1 MLRSIL
7 GRVAGGRARGTG
19 GTAAGGTRRPTTGG
33 TTGGNREI
41 ERGAKS
47 LFRGLAARRR

>member
-1 MLRSIL
+1 MLRGIL
-7 GRVAGGRARGTG
+7 GRLAGGRARGMG
-19 GTAAGGTRRPTTGG
+19 GPAAGGTRRSASGTGA
-33 TTGGNREI
+33 NREV